1 MYLFLTLNI
10 IMKQE
15 GDREDTPEP
24 EEVLGDPEL
33 LIVLSALT
41 IFIAL
46 LANAIQ
52 DSFCTC

>member
-1 MYLFLTLNI
+1 
-10 IMKQE
+10 MKPE

-24 EEVLGDPEL
+24 QEVLGDPEL